1 MQILHS
7 EIAPAVAA
15 AFDTMSA
22 RAVIDAATSAAVAY
36 VIVCVAILKE
46 IT

>member
-15 AFDTMSA
+15 AFDITSA
-22 RAVIDAATSAAVAY
+22 RAVITAATSAAVTN
-36 VIVCVAILKE
+36 VIVCVDNQ
-46 IT
+46 